1 MNRINIEPKDL
12 TVKATDIW
20 ADRWLILT
28 AGDFKSGKYNPMT
41 VAWGSIGTMW
51 HKPFAQVVVRPQRY
65 TFEFMERY
73 PDFTLS
79 VLPAEQKKA
88 MQLMGSVSG
97 RDRDKISE
105 AGLTVMASEIVQAP
119 AYDEAELILE
129 CRTLYTDKMRPEGF
143 KDPALDNNYK
153 AADYHRIYFGE
164 ILRVS
169 GLDKYR
175 S

>member
-51 HKPFAQVVVRPQRY
+51 HKPFVQVVVRPQRY

-79 VLPAEQKKA
+79 VLPQDQKKA

-97 RDRDKISE
+97 RDRDKNFRGRTDCYGFGNS
-105 AGLTVMASEIVQAP
+105 AGSRL
-119 AYDEAELILE
+119 
-129 CRTLYTDKMRPEGF
+129 
-143 KDPALDNNYK
+143 
-153 AADYHRIYFGE
+153 
-164 ILRVS
+164 
-169 GLDKYR
+169 
-175 S
+175 